1 MSFIESMNDAR
12 EELMNLRF
20 QQATGE
26 LTDFTRLR
34 HTRRQIARLMT
45 MLHEREAKAGI
56 GRWRM
61 NNRRRMTGVVTSDKM
76 EKTVVVEISRTYRH
90 RLV

>member
-1 MSFIESMNDAR
+1 MSEKTKKLRDLSLDELRKQLNDAR

-34 HTRRQIARLMT
+34 HTRRQIARLIT
-45 MLHEREAKAGI
+45 LLAERERETAMGGTK
-56 GRWRM
+56 
-61 NNRRRMTGVVTSDKM
+61 
-76 EKTVVVEISRTYRH
+76 
-90 RLV
+90 

>member
-1 MSFIESMNDAR
+1 MAEDKKKLHELSSDDLHKQLNDAR

-34 HTRRQIARLMT
+34 HTRRQIARLIT
-45 MLHEREAKAGI
+45 ILHER
-56 GRWRM
+56 
-61 NNRRRMTGVVTSDKM
+61 TQ
-76 EKTVVVEISRTYRH
+76 VVVEGEE
-90 RLV
+90 

>member
-1 MSFIESMNDAR
+1 MSEKIRKLRDVSSDELHKQLNDAR

-26 LTDFTRLR
+26 LTDFTRMR

-45 MLHEREAKAGI
+45 LLHERETAVG
-56 GRWRM
+56 G
-61 NNRRRMTGVVTSDKM
+61 GQ
-76 EKTVVVEISRTYRH
+76 
-90 RLV
+90 

>member
-1 MSFIESMNDAR
+1 MAEKNKKLREMAVEELRKQLNDSR

-26 LTDFTRLR
+26 LTDFSRLR

-45 MLHEREAKAGI
+45 LLAEHEGEAT
-56 GRWRM
+56 
-61 NNRRRMTGVVTSDKM
+61 TGGTK
-76 EKTVVVEISRTYRH
+76 
-90 RLV
+90 

>member
-1 MSFIESMNDAR
+1 MSEKTKKLRDASMDDLHKQLNDAR

-26 LTDFTRLR
+26 LTDFTRMR

-45 MLHEREAKAGI
+45 IIGEREAAMG
-56 GRWRM
+56 G
-61 NNRRRMTGVVTSDKM
+61 
-76 EKTVVVEISRTYRH
+76 EK
-90 RLV
+90 